1 MGKRVTRIY
10 ACGGGAIKITSDL
23 VDYVDIT
30 GFSDTKISRLDTSDK
45 NLTANMPQSSIFL
58 LAGADGS
65 GKQRD
70 YNIKPV
76 MASMDKILAQHQPED
91 YNIVIF
97 TAGGG
102 SGSVI
107 GPVLVGE
114 LLKRK
119 APVIALVI
127 GSIGDETQAHNSV
140 NTLKSLAGIQ
150 AANKRP
156 VVFSYFEVNQHNSQ
170 ADVDQQVRGLLPSL
184 LNLLDSNNTIIDN
197 KDIVNFLDWTNVRK
211 EIPAQ
216 LVSLEVFIGDEL
228 NEITG
233 QAPITMA
240 SVYPDAQR
248 DYLPVT
254 AAYSTDGIR
263 ADLPSDNIY
272 RNKTLH
278 YVIHATPVK
287 PAFDA
292 LEDTLRRIKD
302 NQRSQHVVGSIL
314 GDDDV
319 TENNGMVL

>member
-10 ACGGGAIKITSDL
+10 ACGGGAIKITSDM
-23 VDYVDIT
+23 VDYTDVP
-30 GFSDTKISRLDTSDK
+30 GFSDTKVSRLDTSDK
-45 NLTANMPQSSIFL
+45 NLTANMPRSSVFL
-58 LAGADGS
+58 LEGADGS

-91 YNIVIF
+91 YNIVLF

-119 APVIALVI
+119 APVVALVI
-127 GSIGDETQAHNSV
+127 GSIGDETQAQNSV

-156 VVFSYFEVNQHNSQ
+156 VVITYFEVNQHNSQ
-170 ADVDQQVRGLLPSL
+170 ADVDKQVRGMLPSL

-216 LVSLEVFIGDEL
+216 LVSMEVFIGDEL
-228 NEITG
+228 KDITG
-233 QAPITMA
+233 TAPITMA
-240 SVYPDAQR
+240 SIYPNGDR

-254 AAYSTDGIR
+254 PAYSTDGVR
-263 ADLPSDNIY
+263 SELPPDNPY
-272 RNKTLH
+272 RDATLH
-278 YVIHATPVK
+278 YVIHATPIK

-314 GDDDV
+314 GDDDT
-319 TENNGMVL
+319 TEHNGMVL